1 MGAHSSSGVGGL
13 GKAYRNIAY
22 RQMMQQHREMMSLG
36 LEQRRDNTTRAVG
49 PSGAKGKKGPD
60 QTPEGAPWKH
70 PASRDTCLTS
80 LSCGFTALRS
90 VPQGR
95 TIWEPER
102 YKEPGPGLHAF
113 NHEEFT
119 NGEKEKELDTFRS
132 SQLPRASD
140 LPLASASQAAASSLT
155 TVSCAEHAACR
166 TARTQRAEPAPPSR
180 RPAGSA
186 GGAPRGKPG
195 RRVPL
200 GAHSGPAPRF
210 GSPFGRSLMAERSDL
225 VNVYSPLRGRSARR
239 RRFSLIINA
248 ELQTRRNQP
257 APQCS
262 PGGASPCEATGG
274 HERRNV
280 SGSRAR
286 WPRINLRMSRRP
298 PPARR
303 PGAPAPSARG
313 PEAPP
318 ARLAPGTLGAR
329 GSAPAQSGLRLP
341 RAFRASFYTRG
352 LVESH
357 RALPVGPGEGWRAT
371 RAPGN
376 LRPPRGDSG
385 PPAQAPAQGSA
396 RGRRWRQPSS
406 PSVSCSLG
414 KVWRQ
419 DWKLFFYNRS
429 LKTTVRVFSD
439 GLGVPLCGR
448 RYCPHPKDGLMKPP
462 TLS

>member
-1 MGAHSSSGVGGL
+1 MTFHRLKVPSLVWHSL
-13 GKAYRNIAY
+13 CFC
-22 RQMMQQHREMMSLG
+22 E
-36 LEQRRDNTTRAVG
+36 T
-49 PSGAKGKKGPD
+49 
-60 QTPEGAPWKH
+60 
-70 PASRDTCLTS
+70 
-80 LSCGFTALRS
+80 
-90 VPQGR
+90 
-95 TIWEPER
+95 
-102 YKEPGPGLHAF
+102 
-113 NHEEFT
+113 
-119 NGEKEKELDTFRS
+119 
-132 SQLPRASD
+132 
-140 LPLASASQAAASSLT
+140 
-155 TVSCAEHAACR
+155 ACR

-186 GGAPRGKPG
+186 GGAPSGKPG

-329 GSAPAQSGLRLP
+329 GSAPRTIWAAAPSGFSRFLLHSRFGRKP
-341 RAFRASFYTRG
+341 SRPSSGPGRG
-352 LVESH
+352 VESD
-357 RALPVGPGEGWRAT
+357 
-371 RAPGN
+371 
-376 LRPPRGDSG
+376 PRSWE
-385 PPAQAPAQGSA
+385 PAASA
-396 RGRRWRQPSS
+396 RGLRAARPGPSPGLSTRAALAPAFQP
-406 PSVSCSLG
+406 LG
-414 KVWRQ
+414 LVFPGKGMETRLEA
-419 DWKLFFYNRS
+419 LF
-429 LKTTVRVFSD
+429 LQ
-439 GLGVPLCGR
+439 PLTKNNCA
-448 RYCPHPKDGLMKPP
+448 CF
-462 TLS
+462 